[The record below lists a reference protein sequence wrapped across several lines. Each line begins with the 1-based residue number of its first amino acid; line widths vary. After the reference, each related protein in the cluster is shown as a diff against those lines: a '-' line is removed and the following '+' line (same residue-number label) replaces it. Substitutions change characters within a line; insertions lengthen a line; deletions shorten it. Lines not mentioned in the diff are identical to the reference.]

1 MAGAQAVNALFLN
14 CTFLARRVEA
24 PTHPLQNLCV
34 FYLMSYADSTF
45 PTKYLIRHL
54 TKKMESQIDHQYALE
69 DRQSR
74 DLDHRLLLN
83 EQQRRIESH
92 KMLEASHRPVI
103 CPYYTLSGH
112 GACWNC
118 QQRNAIVQPPTSTE
132 TLLRSLTRPPSQVSR
147 LAQSNL
153 ISD

>member
-1 MAGAQAVNALFLN
+1 MAGAQTVNALFLH

-24 PTHPLQNLCV
+24 PIRSLKLLCV
-34 FYLMSYADSTF
+34 FHLMSHADSTF

-54 TKKMESQIDHQYALE
+54 AKKMASQADDQYALE

-74 DLDHRLLLN
+74 ELDHRLLLN
-83 EQQRRIESH
+83 EQQRRIESR
-92 KMLEASHRPVI
+92 KMLEASHRPAI

-112 GACWNC
+112 GACWSC
-118 QQRNAIVQPPTSTE
+118 HQRNAIVQPPTSTE
-132 TLLRSLTRPPSQVSR
+132 TLLRSLTRPHLQVCR
-147 LAQSNL
+147 LAQSSI